1 MEKLIRHDG
10 IIESMSE
17 DKVRVRI
24 VQTSACND
32 CKVASHCHT
41 AGAKEKIVEVGTI
54 NGSQR
59 WQSGQHVVVTTQALM
74 AGKALLIG
82 FGLPLMLMLLVLV
95 IAMTTGCSEGT
106 TALLMLGS
114 LVPYYI
120 IVWLLRDKISSQIT
134 FRIEE

>member
-10 IIESMSE
+10 IIESINE

-24 VQTSACND
+24 VQTSACAD

-41 AGAKEKIVEVGTI
+41 AGAKEKIVEVSTA
-54 NGSQR
+54 NSSNS
-59 WQSGQHVVVTTQALM
+59 WQTGQHVVVTTEASM

-95 IAMTTGCSEGT
+95 IATTTGCSEGT
-106 TALLMLGS
+106 TALLILGS
-114 LVPYYI
+114 LIPYYI
-120 IVWLLRDKISSQIT
+120 GVWLLRGKISRQIT